1 MTKID
6 VMNTDTIR
14 LNLKA
19 PWEVV
24 KEQMKDNDIRLTDDD
39 LAYEPG
45 KEEELVERL
54 EKIMQKPREQII
66 AYIESISSN
75 KGLAG

>member
-1 MTKID
+1 MYS
-6 VMNTDTIR
+6 DTTR

-19 PWEVV
+19 PWEEV
-24 KEQMKDNDIRLTDDD
+24 KEQMKENDINLTDDD
-39 LAYEPG
+39 LAYELG
-45 KEEELVERL
+45 KEEELLERL

>member
-1 MTKID
+1 
-6 VMNTDTIR
+6 MNTDTIR

-19 PWEVV
+19 PWEEV

-39 LAYEPG
+39 LSYEPG